1 MEIIFELY
9 YYPVLCYSPVIKYKE
24 VIQMAG
30 KKRRVAE
37 KDYDALIQA
46 SESKIEKWTNDIK
59 EERKTL
65 KQLKKDKERFEEQKA
80 IEAAEKEKEEI
91 VEMIAKSG
99 KSLDEIKKLLTK

>member
-1 MEIIFELY
+1 
-9 YYPVLCYSPVIKYKE
+9 
-24 VIQMAG
+24 MAG

-46 SESKIEKWTNDIK
+46 SESKIEKWANDIK

-65 KQLKKDKERFEEQKA
+65 KQLKKDKERSEEQKA

>member
-1 MEIIFELY
+1 
-9 YYPVLCYSPVIKYKE
+9 
-24 VIQMAG
+24 MAG

-46 SESKIEKWTNDIK
+46 SESKIEKWANDIK